1 VKRHD
6 PEGAAARYLAGTMT
20 GRGRRRFE
28 GHLVDCPECWEE
40 VRMGGL
46 GRSMA
51 ESGRELAPQS
61 LRDRVRGAVALARP
75 HRPWWRRQAG
85 ASAAAVLV
93 AAVVGGIVA
102 GRGQP
107 RAIEAL
113 VADFRGDRVVTGP
126 AVPELPARVGDLSL
140 VDVDAGSVEGISL
153 VVHRYRDPAGQLV
166 AVYRG
171 DRAFPTARGAD
182 PGPRPRTWHSEVD
195 GTALFCADDPFPA
208 LVIGEDRR
216 VVDLAAGLLGLA

>member
-1 VKRHD
+1 
-6 PEGAAARYLAGTMT
+6 
-20 GRGRRRFE
+20 
-28 GHLVDCPECWEE
+28 
-40 VRMGGL
+40 
-46 GRSMA
+46 
-51 ESGRELAPQS
+51 
-61 LRDRVRGAVALARP
+61 
-75 HRPWWRRQAG
+75 
-85 ASAAAVLV
+85 VLV